1 MLNYSNSQQ
10 QQSKP
15 HFNVVITTP
24 GNSMCADYVKCLL
37 ATIHTLEANK
47 ISWIYQNEYASII
60 TNAREATITGSRSLE
75 VFNSAP
81 GKGQYTYDKIFCIDS
96 DIVWNPEQFLRLYAS
111 DKEVISAVYFE
122 AQGNDAMIHR
132 NKNDFRPTSREELQ
146 LLQQLGEPIEV
157 YGVGM
162 GFMCIKSGVFESLK
176 RPWFGLGKVLQ
187 EVDGVTY
194 ELPLGE
200 DLYFCEKVAEQGHK
214 VYIDP
219 NIIVGHMKSNV
230 VC

>member
-1 MLNYSNSQQ
+1 MLNYSNSAQPT
-10 QQSKP
+10 KP

-24 GNSMCADYVKCLL
+24 GSSMCADYVKCLM
-37 ATIHTLEANK
+37 ATIHTLQANN
-47 ISWIYQNEYASII
+47 ISWLFQNEYASII
-60 TNAREATITGSRSLE
+60 TNAREATITGSRNLE
-75 VFNSAP
+75 VFNSSP

-96 DIVWNPEQFLRLYAS
+96 DIAWTPEQFLRLYAS
-111 DKEVISAVYFE
+111 DKEVISGVYFE
-122 AQGNDAMIHR
+122 AQGMDAMIHR
-132 NKNDFRPTSREELQ
+132 NKNDYRPTTREELQ

-162 GFMCIKSGVFESLK
+162 GFMCIQSGVFESLK
-176 RPWFGLGKVLQ
+176 RPWFGLGKVVQ

-200 DLYFCEKVAEQGHK
+200 DLYFCDRVAEQGHK
-214 VYIDP
+214 VYVDP
-219 NIIVGHMKSNV
+219 NIIVGHIKSNI

>member
-1 MLNYSNSQQ
+1 MLNYSNSA
-10 QQSKP
+10 QSTKP

-24 GNSMCADYVKCLL
+24 GSKLEADYVKSLM
-37 ATIHTLEANK
+37 ATIHTLQANN
-47 ISWIYQNEYASII
+47 ISWLYQNEYASLV
-60 TNAREATITGSRSLE
+60 TNAREATITGSRNLE
-75 VFNSAP
+75 VFNSSP

-96 DIVWNPEQFLRLYAS
+96 DIVWNPEQFLRLYSS
-111 DKEVISAVYFE
+111 DKEVISAVYFD
-122 AQGNDAMIHR
+122 AQGADAMIHK

-146 LLQQLGEPIEV
+146 LLQQLNEPIEV
-157 YGVGM
+157 YGVGL

-200 DLYFCEKVAEQGHK
+200 DLYFCERVAEQGHK
-214 VYIDP
+214 VFVDP
-219 NIIVGHMKSNV
+219 NIIVGHIKSNIV
-230 VC
+230 V